1 MYVYIDFNFNILS
14 IIISKDINLSI
25 FNLVDL
31 LNGL

>member
-14 IIISKDINLSI
+14 IIFSKDINLSI